1 MTGSIEGRVTC
12 RRDAVRNEQRVL
24 DAARVVLGRVGP
36 QAAIEEIA
44 TEAGVGVG
52 TIYRRFGSKDALLD
66 AVGGH
71 IATDIE
77 TAAVEATTA
86 AAGGGLEQFLTA
98 VGTTLTE
105 ARLYAELWLDR
116 QADPATS
123 ARIRDALTTLV
134 ERAAA
139 HGVIDPGVQVADLLV
154 LTRAVAAVI
163 HHSSDDVQWR
173 RFLSAHLR
181 GLRP

>member
-1 MTGSIEGRVTC
+1 MTGSDEGRVTC

-36 QAAIEEIA
+36 QAGIEEIA

-77 TAAVEATTA
+77 AAAVEATA
-86 AAGGGLEQFLTA
+86 APDGEGLERFLTA
-98 VGTTLTE
+98 VGACLTD

-123 ARIRDALTTLV
+123 ARIRAALATLV

-139 HGVIDPGVQVADLLV
+139 HAVIDPDVQVTDLLV